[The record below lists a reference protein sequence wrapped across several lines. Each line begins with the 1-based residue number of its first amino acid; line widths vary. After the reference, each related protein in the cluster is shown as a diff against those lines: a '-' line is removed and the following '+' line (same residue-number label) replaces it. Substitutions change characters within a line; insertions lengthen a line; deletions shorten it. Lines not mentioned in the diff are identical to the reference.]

1 MGSINMPGKY
11 QALSLGGQLYKFFV
25 KGEDTGGAYAFF
37 EAHLPP
43 LDIGPPPHI
52 HRNEDVAFYIIEGR
66 FTFSLENSEIK
77 AGPGDFIFLPRGQ
90 KHWLRSDSDEVGK
103 MLVFAS
109 PAGFEKFY
117 DAAGT
122 PVEDD
127 TKMPPPPTHEELV
140 KLIQEAPNFGIEMF
154 L

>member
-1 MGSINMPGKY
+1 MGNMDMPRKY
-11 QALSLGGQLYKFFV
+11 KALSLGGHLYKFFV

-52 HRNEDVAFYIIEGR
+52 HRNEDVAFYILEGR
-66 FTFSLENSEIK
+66 FTFSNETGEIK
-77 AGPGDFIFLPRGQ
+77 AKPGDFIFLPRGR
-90 KHWLRSDSDEVGK
+90 KHWLRNDSDTI
-103 MLVFAS
+103 
-109 PAGFEKFY
+109 GFEKFY

>member
-1 MGSINMPGKY
+1 MGNMDLPRKY
-11 QALSLGGQLYKFFV
+11 KAISLGGHLYKFFV

-52 HRNEDVAFYIIEGR
+52 HRNEDVAFYILEGR
-66 FTFSLENSEIK
+66 FTFSNEAGEIK
-77 AGPGDFIFLPRGQ
+77 VKPGDFIFLPRGR
-90 KHWLRSDSDEVGK
+90 KHWLRNDSDTIGK
-103 MLVFAS
+103 FLIIS
-109 PAGFEKFY
+109 NPAGFEKFY

>member
-1 MGSINMPGKY
+1 MGSINMPNKY
-11 QALSLGGQLYKFFV
+11 RALSLGGHLYKFFV

-52 HRNEDVAFYIIEGR
+52 HRNEDVAFYILEGR
-66 FTFSLENSEIK
+66 FTFSNEGGEIK
-77 AGPGDFIFLPRGQ
+77 AKPGDFIFLPRGR
-90 KHWLRSDSDEVGK
+90 KHWLRNDSDTIGK
-103 MLVFAS
+103 LLIIS
-109 PAGFEKFY
+109 NPAGFEKFY

-140 KLIQEAPNFGIEMF
+140 KLIQEAPKFGIEMF

>member
-1 MGSINMPGKY
+1 MDLPRKY
-11 QALSLGGQLYKFFV
+11 KTLSLGGHLYKFYA
-25 KGEDTGGAYAFF
+25 KGEDTGETYTVF
-37 EAHLPP
+37 EANIPP

-90 KHWLRSDSDEVGK
+90 KHWLRSDSGEVGK

-117 DAAGT
+117 DATGT
-122 PVEDD
+122 PVGDD

>member
-1 MGSINMPGKY
+1 MGNMDLPRNYK
-11 QALSLGGQLYKFFV
+11 ALSLRGQLYKFYAR
-25 KGEDTGGAYAFF
+25 GEDTGQDYTVY
-37 EAHLPP
+37 EVNLPP
-43 LDIGPPPHI
+43 LDMGPPPHI
-52 HRNEDVAFYIIEGR
+52 HSNEDVAFYVIEGR
-66 FTFSLENSEIK
+66 FTFSLEESEIK

-90 KHWLRSDSDEVGK
+90 RHWLRSDYDKVGK

-127 TKMPPPPTHEELV
+127 SRMPPPPTHEDLV
-140 KLIQEAPNFGIEMF
+140 KIIQEAPNFGIEIF

>member
-1 MGSINMPGKY
+1 MDCTNMPRKY
-11 QALSLGGQLYKFFV
+11 QALSLGGHLYKFFV

-52 HRNEDVAFYIIEGR
+52 HRNEDVAFYILEGR
-66 FTFSLENSEIK
+66 FIFSNEAGEIK
-77 AGPGDFIFLPRGQ
+77 AKPGDFIFLPRGR
-90 KHWLRSDSDEVGK
+90 KHWLRNDSDTIGK
-103 MLVFAS
+103 FLIIS
-109 PAGFEKFY
+109 NPAGFEKFY

-127 TKMPPPPTHEELV
+127 TKMPPAPTHEELV